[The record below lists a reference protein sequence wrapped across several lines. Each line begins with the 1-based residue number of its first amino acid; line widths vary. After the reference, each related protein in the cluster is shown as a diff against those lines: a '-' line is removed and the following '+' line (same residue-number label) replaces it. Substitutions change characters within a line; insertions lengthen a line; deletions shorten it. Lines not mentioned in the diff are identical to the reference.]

1 MNGKGVTIGIIDGGF
16 NLNHDDLQGIQVS
29 KSWPMDKELTDLRQT
44 NESKDHGSKVLF
56 IAHKIAHKATFN
68 TYSTKDCSSGE
79 CYISNGLMMHVMNQ
93 AAEDGV
99 DIISMVII

>member
-1 MNGKGVTIGIIDGGF
+1 MNGNGVTIGIIDSGF
-16 NLNHDDLQGIQVS
+16 NLNHNDLQGIEVS
-29 KSWPMDKELTDLRQT
+29 KSWPMDDELT

-56 IAHKIAHKATFN
+56 IAHKIAPKATFN
-68 TYSTKDCSSGE
+68 TYSTKDCSSGG
-79 CYISNGLMMHVMNQ
+79 CYISIGLMMHAMNQ